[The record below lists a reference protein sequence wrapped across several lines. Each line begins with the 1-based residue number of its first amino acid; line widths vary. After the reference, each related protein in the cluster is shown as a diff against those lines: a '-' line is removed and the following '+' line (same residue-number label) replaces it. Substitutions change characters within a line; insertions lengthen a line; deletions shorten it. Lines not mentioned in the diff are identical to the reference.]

1 MTRMRRIFDIFL
13 CLALLPAL
21 AACAQLRALGDDVD
35 APTEARQA
43 VVAAAGAQVGAPY
56 RYRGAG
62 RTGFDDSGFVYFAYN
77 EAGFD
82 LPREREA
89 QLRAGQPTRF
99 AEAQPGDLVFHR
111 IAEARDRGK
120 TTLHVGLYVGDGD
133 MLHASLDRDEVVLE
147 AVDNNYWFQRRVAV
161 IKVLP

>member
-1 MTRMRRIFDIFL
+1 MTGMRRTIETLL

-21 AACAQLRALGDDVD
+21 AACAQIQALGEDVD
-35 APTEARQA
+35 APTPARQA
-43 VVAAAGAQVGAPY
+43 VVSAAGAQVGAPY
-56 RYRGAG
+56 RYGGAD
-62 RTGFDDSGFVYFAYN
+62 RTGFDDSGFVYFAFK

-89 QLRAGQPTRF
+89 QLQAGQPIRF
-99 AEAQPGDLVFHR
+99 AQAQPGDLVFHR
-111 IAEARDRGK
+111 ITQSRDRGK